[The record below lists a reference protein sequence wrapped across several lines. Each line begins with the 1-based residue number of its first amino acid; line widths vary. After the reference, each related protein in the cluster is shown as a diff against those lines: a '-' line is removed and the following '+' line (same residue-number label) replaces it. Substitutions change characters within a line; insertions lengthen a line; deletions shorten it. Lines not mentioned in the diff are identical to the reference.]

1 MDEMEKAG
9 EWYLATTYN
18 DAKKIIRINIRG
30 LAKNFIAVGFYLKH
44 IRDNRMYEE
53 DGYASIWDFA
63 DDQYG
68 ISRSTASRWMSM
80 NDRFSENGNSPNLA
94 DAYKDFG
101 KSQLQEMLYLPD
113 DKLEEVAAN
122 MTVKEIRQ
130 IREPEKPESENPD
143 PENSDP
149 EEELHEESDPKKC
162 ITGKGGS
169 GLCGAAAYCSE
180 PVKCCAACDKSCNG
194 RCGWLDEPADP
205 SNDVPPEV
213 SIDVLDLPMHT
224 YTKLKRA
231 GIDTVRQ
238 LQDMSP
244 TRIAAVR
251 GIGYRDVKNIKK
263 TLEDYSEVDDCATSH
278 IEAPEKYSDPEPETD
293 DAAEMQQ
300 ESEERCEIAAEAEET
315 PDNKQREFDAWPPE
329 LSDIPVPSLTAVDD
343 ILEEQERSLKDYL
356 ACDGL
361 PGMTVLK
368 EQLITGGLRMIRNL
382 VEDALE
388 TDEGEPEEPTQPELP
403 ALKNNDQ
410 RKEWLNDYKA
420 WGFWYRDENIDV
432 NYYKYDFSD
441 GSRLVVA
448 EYPQRRRYWNP
459 KELVDEH
466 YYHLLEKNR
475 KYYGSEKTFEQPYM
489 HATDS
494 ETYLVEFLKNLQ
506 RGEKK

>member
-1 MDEMEKAG
+1 MGEMEKTG
-9 EWYLATTYN
+9 EWYLSTTYN

-30 LAKNFIAVGFYLKH
+30 MAKNFITVGFYLKH

-113 DKLEEVAAN
+113 DKLEEVTAD

-130 IREPEKPESENPD
+130 IREPEKPEPENPD

-149 EEELHEESDPKKC
+149 EEELHEEPGPARC
-162 ITGKGGS
+162 ITGKSGS

-180 PVKCCAACDKSCNG
+180 PVKCCAVCDKSCNG

-205 SNDVPPEV
+205 VNNVPPEV
-213 SIDVLDLPMHT
+213 SIDDLDLPIHT
-224 YTKLKRA
+224 YTKLKKA
-231 GIDTVRQ
+231 GIDTVMQ

-244 TRIAAVR
+244 TQIAAIR
-251 GIGYRDVKNIKK
+251 GIGCRDVGNIKK
-263 TLEDYSEVDDCATSH
+263 ALEDYSEVDDCATSH
-278 IEAPEKYSDPEPETD
+278 IEAPEKYSDPEPETEN
-293 DAAEMQQ
+293 AAEMQQ
-300 ESEERCEIAAEAEET
+300 ESEERCEIAAETEET

-361 PGMTVLK
+361 PKMTVLK
-368 EQLITGGLRMIRNL
+368 EQLITGGLRIIRNL
-382 VEDALE
+382 VGDVLE
-388 TDEGEPEEPTQPELP
+388 TDEDEPEEPTQPELP
-403 ALKNNDQ
+403 VMRNNDQ
-410 RKEWLNDYKA
+410 RKAFLDSYQTWPIWFEVPEASEVYYRYNLPDGTSIVIREYHMWLDWKEKYS
-420 WGFWYRDENIDV
+420 DQDPHNIGTRE
-432 NYYKYDFSD
+432 YLLKPGYHYLYDC
-441 GSRLVVA
+441 LT
-448 EYPQRRRYWNP
+448 
-459 KELVDEH
+459 
-466 YYHLLEKNR
+466 NR
-475 KYYGSEKTFEQPYM
+475 T
-489 HATDS
+489 A
-494 ETYLVEFLKNLQ
+494 LVEKLKEVQ
-506 RGEKK
+506 KK